1 MTKLKV
7 SATVDPAHLAEA
19 RALMGTDNVS
29 VVLDTA
35 LVALIER
42 EQERRWL
49 AAHERPHRVD
59 VDLPVDVPVTLP
71 DLPWDDE

>member
-29 VVLDTA
+29 VVLETA

-42 EQERRWL
+42 EHERRWL
-49 AAHERPHRVD
+49 AAHAEPRRTDP
-59 VDLPVDVPVTLP
+59 DLPVDIPVSLP